1 MKPSVYI
8 ILCLLLI
15 YVGRAFVDFDH
26 SLMGLLVVPVIAFL
40 ISKLLKR
47 LLSDA
52 IAYHNMT
59 KNAPILESVYTGD
72 ITTFGRYLSS
82 KVTIRT
88 VISLSL
94 LFFTGV
100 SALLAFGLLQYSMNI
115 YFSPSQDT
123 DTFEILMGAHLSGIT
138 SMVCFTVA
146 IFLAIFTLVSIWIN
160 IKLFRTKTR
169 LHRNPTVEQCR
180 DIAQTVFHLDYTSY
194 CRKRVNTSYLD
205 LFSQI
210 PPRYYKAYRIIT
222 TICAVLIIL
231 AGINVVIVSLMLL
244 LIDYDPASL
253 IAAIAMVIV
262 FAAPLL
268 YCGISDLISCNSTS
282 GTYRANIPSSTN

>member
-26 SLMGLLVVPVIAFL
+26 SLIGLLVVPVIAFL

-47 LLSDA
+47 LLSEA

-59 KNAPILESVYTGD
+59 KNAPILESLYTGD

-123 DTFEILMGAHLSGIT
+123 YSEEKLMGGHLSGI
-138 SMVCFTVA
+138 SGMIFFTVA
-146 IFLAIFTLVSIWIN
+146 IFLAIFTLISIRTN
-160 IKLFRTKTR
+160 IKLFRAKIR
-169 LHRNPTVEQCR
+169 LNNDSSAEQCR
-180 DIAQTVFHLDYTSY
+180 NIAQSVFHLDYTYY
-194 CRKRVNTSYLD
+194 CKKRADISYLD
-205 LFSQI
+205 LFSQT
-210 PPRYYKAYRIIT
+210 PPRYYKAYRIST
-222 TICAVLIIL
+222 TICAILTILLGISVIHGDLIQIM
-231 AGINVVIVSLMLL
+231 GT
-244 LIDYDPASL
+244 ID
-253 IAAIAMVIV
+253 IALCIP
-262 FAAPLL
+262 FL
-268 YCGISDLISCNSTS
+268 YYGISDIISCIPTRRSLP
-282 GTYRANIPSSTN
+282 ANTPVSTN

>member
-15 YVGRAFVDFDH
+15 YVGRAFTDFDH

-100 SALLAFGLLQYSMNI
+100 SALLAFGLLQDFKDFYI
-115 YFSPSQDT
+115 SPSQYIDT
-123 DTFEILMGAHLSGIT
+123 DSDEIRMRGYLSGVT
-138 SMVCFTVA
+138 SIICFTVA
-146 IFLAIFTLVSIWIN
+146 IFLAIFTLISIWIN
-160 IKLFRTKTR
+160 IKLFRAKIR
-169 LHRNPTVEQCR
+169 LNNNPSAEQCR
-180 DIAQTVFHLDYTSY
+180 NIAQSVFHLDYTYY
-194 CRKRVNTSYLD
+194 CKKRADISYLD
-205 LFSQI
+205 LFSQT
-210 PPRYYKAYRIIT
+210 PPRYSAYRILS
-222 TICAVLIIL
+222 TICAILTILLGISVIHGHLITIL
-231 AGINVVIVSLMLL
+231 GI
-244 LIDYDPASL
+244 ID
-253 IAAIAMVIV
+253 IALCIP
-262 FAAPLL
+262 FL

-282 GTYRANIPSSTN
+282 GASRTNIPSSTN